1 MGRCTPQSRNALLA
15 TWQLAAL
22 LLAVAMHDLAGA
34 QLAAL
39 PQRVTRTVPQVFGP
53 PEAEPAKLPMAADGY
68 CVVSLHDRQQWVTG
82 NMSTSVLFDGRQ
94 YAFASRR
101 ERDIFAAAPIAYAPV
116 LSGDCPVTFAE
127 TGQRVAGKVQFGVVQ
142 AGRLYFFA
150 DEAARVRFVADPARF
165 ESADIA
171 DGGKCLVSRVEYRRD
186 VAGLPE
192 TAVLTGGLRRLFA
205 GAYEQRLY
213 LQQPARYD
221 AASASQGVPSA
232 TSATDPNARGGW
244 RPSAPGSGAPN
255 ATRPSDAAA
264 EGGEQADGAS
274 DSEKAGEESAESDL
288 AAGAEPVMGGYC
300 PVMQRDKN
308 AWVRGR
314 YDHHVKIDGLLFL
327 TAGAAER
334 EALLA
339 DPAKY
344 IPALGGDCPVSLVD
358 YGQRESGSTFHA
370 AHYQQRLYL
379 FADAERKAA
388 FAAQPKRYA
397 NIDLAASGACI
408 VTLRDLGKNTPGL
421 AEYAAWYNGLLYQFL
436 GPDEKAKFLA
446 APEKYAEQ

>member
-1 MGRCTPQSRNALLA
+1 MGHRIPHSRHALRA
-15 TWQLAAL
+15 SWQLVAL
-22 LLAVAMHDLAGA
+22 LLAVAMHDRAGA

-68 CVVSLHDRQQWVTG
+68 CVVSLHDRREWVTG
-82 NMSTSVLFDGRQ
+82 DMTTSVLFDGRQ

-101 ERDIFAAAPIAYAPV
+101 ERDIFAAAPIVYAPV

-127 TGQRVAGKVQFGVVQ
+127 TGQRAAGKVQFGVVQ
-142 AGRLYFFA
+142 GGRIYFFA
-150 DEAARVRFVADPARF
+150 DEAARARFVAEPARF
-165 ESADIA
+165 ENADVA

-213 LQQPARYD
+213 LQQHARYD
-221 AASASQGVPSA
+221 AASAASGAAAAAPPADANVG
-232 TSATDPNARGGW
+232 DGW
-244 RPSAPGSGAPN
+244 RPSAPASGASN
-255 ATRPSDAAA
+255 ATQSAEAAA
-264 EGGEQADGAS
+264 EGGEPAEGPS
-274 DSEKAGEESAESDL
+274 DDTEEESSESDL

-300 PVMQRDKN
+300 PVMQHDKN

-314 YDHHVKIDGLLFL
+314 YEHHVKIDGLLFL
-327 TAGAAER
+327 TAGAPER
-334 EALLA
+334 EAMLA

-358 YGQRESGSTFHA
+358 YGERESGSTFHA
-370 AHYQQRLYL
+370 AQYKGRLYL

-397 NIDLAASGACI
+397 DIDLAASGACI
-408 VTLRDLGKNTPGL
+408 VTLKDLGKSTPGL
-421 AEYAAWYNGLLYQFL
+421 AEYAAWYNGLLYRFL

-446 APEKYAEQ
+446 APENYAEQ